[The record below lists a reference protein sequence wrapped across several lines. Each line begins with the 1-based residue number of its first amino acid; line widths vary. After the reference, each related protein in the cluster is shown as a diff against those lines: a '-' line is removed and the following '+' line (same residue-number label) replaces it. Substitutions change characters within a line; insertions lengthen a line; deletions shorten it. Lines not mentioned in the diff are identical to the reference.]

1 MAFEG
6 HSLIRSVRRTVWA
19 LFSSVALVVAAACG
33 GDAASSGQTGAS
45 GQEDAT
51 ASADGSGGARQ
62 VTVDMDEIFP
72 PGDGRDLVLNNCQN
86 CHTWVPI
93 VVLQMNEEE
102 WARWARDHRP
112 RVEALSDEDFDTLY
126 DYLVENF
133 NPDTPVPE
141 LPQALLNTWTSY

>member
-1 MAFEG
+1 MARALLG
-6 HSLIRSVRRTVWA
+6 SLV
-19 LFSSVALVVAAACG
+19 LVIAAACG
-33 GDAASSGQTGAS
+33 GDASSSGQAGQGGGSDQAS
-45 GQEDAT
+45 AT
-51 ASADGSGGARQ
+51 ASGNGSGGAQQ

-72 PGDGRDLVLNNCQN
+72 PGEGRDLVLNNCQN

-93 VVLQMNEEE
+93 VVLQMNEDE

-126 DYLVENF
+126 AYLVENF

-141 LPQALLNTWTSY
+141 LPEALLNTWTSY